1 MLRQDM
7 PWQEPAELARKLH
20 RQPGFV
26 WLDSADA
33 GLHQGRYSYI
43 AINPVSRFQW
53 GGRDSVAEFTAAFR
67 NWRNQFQT
75 DVISGGAPFQGGVIG
90 YASYEA
96 AGIWVR
102 DFRSRHASSCDVSL
116 EFSAYDTVL
125 AFDHQAQSL
134 SVYAAGLTGRGY
146 RPDPQLARQ
155 NITQL
160 VASISDSD
168 GPYGVCEDEGTD
180 WSIFPE
186 QAGYTERV
194 SATREAILDGEIYQ
208 ANIAALWTRRSRSA
222 EHAFRE
228 YLDLRNKTQ
237 AGFSAFG
244 AFSNRTIA
252 CLSPERLV
260 TMTSDGAVRAEPIK
274 GTARRSSDPYQDQ
287 KAAETLAASE
297 KDRAE
302 NIMIVD
308 LLRNDL
314 SRVCQ
319 PESIRVSR
327 LCSVEPLPNLFHL
340 VSTIEGKLSP
350 DKDAVDLLGAV
361 FPGGSITGAPK
372 LRATEI
378 IDQLEPAAR
387 GAFCGSFGYISHD
400 GACDFNIMIRTID
413 HLPEEDRYW
422 SGAGITL
429 LSDAAAE
436 WDEVRLKAERIIGAA
451 RTAADEA

>member
-1 MLRQDM
+1 MLRQDL
-7 PWQEPAELARKLH
+7 PWREPAELARKLH

-33 GLHQGRYSYI
+33 AFHQGRYSYI

-53 GGRDSVAEFTAAFR
+53 GCRDSAADFAGAFR
-67 NWRNQFQT
+67 AWRNRFQT

-90 YASYEA
+90 YVSYEA
-96 AGIWVR
+96 ARIWMR
-102 DFRSRHASSCDVSL
+102 DFHSRHASSCDVFL

-125 AFDHQAQSL
+125 AFDHQGQSL
-134 SVYAAGLTGRGY
+134 SVYSAGLSGRGCQ
-146 RPDPQLARQ
+146 PDPLLARQ

-160 VASISDSD
+160 VASISENDA
-168 GPYGVCEDEGTD
+168 PYGICEGEEAD
-180 WSIFPE
+180 WSISPQ
-186 QAGYTERV
+186 QADYTESV
-194 SATREAILDGEIYQ
+194 SATRDAILDGEIYQ
-208 ANIAALWTRRSRSA
+208 ANIATLWTRPSRSA
-222 EHAFRE
+222 EHAFND
-228 YLDLRNKTQ
+228 YLGLRDKTQ

-260 TMTSDGAVRAEPIK
+260 AMTSEGAVRAEPIK
-274 GTARRSSDPYQDQ
+274 GTARRSSDPDEDQ
-287 KAAETLAASE
+287 KAADALSASD

-319 PESIRVSR
+319 PESVHVSR
-327 LCSVEPLPNLFHL
+327 LCRVEPLPNLFHL
-340 VSTIEGKLSP
+340 VSTIEGKLSS
-350 DKDAVDLLGAV
+350 DKDVVDLLGAV

-372 LRATEI
+372 LRAMEI

-387 GAFCGSFGYISHD
+387 GAFCGAFGYIGHD

-413 HLPEEDRYW
+413 HMPEGDRYW

-436 WDEVRLKAERIIGAA
+436 WDEVRLKAERILGAA
-451 RTAADEA
+451 RAGVSEA

>member
-1 MLRQDM
+1 MLRQDL
-7 PWQEPAELARKLH
+7 PWREPAELARKLH

-26 WLDSADA
+26 WLDSANA
-33 GLHQGRYSYI
+33 ALHQGRYSYI

-53 GGRDSVAEFTAAFR
+53 GCGDSAADFAGAFR
-67 NWRNQFQT
+67 TWRNRFQS
-75 DVISGGAPFQGGVIG
+75 DVISGGAPFQGGVMG
-90 YASYEA
+90 YVSYEA
-96 AGIWVR
+96 ASIWMR
-102 DFRSRHASSCDVSL
+102 DFHSRHASRCDVFL

-134 SVYAAGLTGRGY
+134 SVYSAGLSGRGGQ
-146 RPDPQLARQ
+146 PDPLLARQ

-160 VASISDSD
+160 VASISENDAA
-168 GPYGVCEDEGTD
+168 YGICEGEEAD
-180 WSIFPE
+180 WWIFPQ
-186 QAGYTERV
+186 QADYTESV

-208 ANIAALWTRRSRSA
+208 ANIATLWTRPSRSA
-222 EHAFRE
+222 EHAFND
-228 YLDLRNKTQ
+228 YLGLRDKTQ

-274 GTARRSSDPYQDQ
+274 GTVRRSSDPEEDQ
-287 KAAETLAASE
+287 KAAEALSASD

-327 LCSVEPLPNLFHL
+327 LCSVETLPNLFHL

-372 LRATEI
+372 LRAMEI

-387 GAFCGSFGYISHD
+387 GAFCGSFGYIGHD

-436 WDEVRLKAERIIGAA
+436 WDEVRLKAERVIGAA
-451 RTAADEA
+451 RTAVDEA

>member
-1 MLRQDM
+1 M
-7 PWQEPAELARKLH
+7 P
-20 RQPGFV
+20 
-26 WLDSADA
+26 
-33 GLHQGRYSYI
+33 
-43 AINPVSRFQW
+43 
-53 GGRDSVAEFTAAFR
+53 
-67 NWRNQFQT
+67 
-75 DVISGGAPFQGGVIG
+75 GGAPFQGGVIG
-90 YASYEA
+90 YISYEA

-102 DFRSRHASSCDVSL
+102 DFHSQHASSSADSL

-134 SVYAAGLTGRGY
+134 TAYAVGITEAACRA
-146 RPDPQLARQ
+146 DAALARQ
-155 NITQL
+155 RINRLIAC
-160 VASISDSD
+160 VVEEG
-168 GPYGVCEDEGTD
+168 GPYKVLTGENPG
-180 WSIFPE
+180 WSILLE
-186 QAGYTERV
+186 QAGYAERV

-208 ANIAALWTRRSRSA
+208 ANIAALWTRSPRSGEAS
-222 EHAFRE
+222 FSN
-228 YLDLRNKTQ
+228 YLDLREKTQ

-244 AFSNRTIA
+244 TFSNRTIA

-274 GTARRSSDPYQDQ
+274 GTARRSSAPDKDH
-287 KAAETLAASE
+287 KAAEALAESE

-319 PESIRVSR
+319 PESICVSR
-327 LCSVEPLPNLFHL
+327 LCGIEPLPNLFHL

-350 DKDAVDLLGAV
+350 EKDAVDLLGAV
-361 FPGGSITGAPK
+361 FPGGSVTGAPK
-372 LRATEI
+372 LRAMEI
-378 IDQLEPAAR
+378 IDELEPAAR
-387 GAFCGSFGYISHD
+387 GAFCGAFGYIGHD

-451 RTAADEA
+451 RTAVDEA